1 MSLKLDFINGSGEKS
16 ASIVISQ
23 IPEKENNLQMA
34 GQIK

>member
-23 IPEKENNLQMA
+23 IEKENNLQMA